1 MPSRGSA
8 MRIDLPLRRR
18 RPLSLTSL
26 IDVIFL
32 LLLFF
37 MLSSTF
43 VRFAEVEIT
52 GGAASRAAGPRTP
65 DILVRL
71 DGEEWQVNGIPVDA
85 DGALEELSRLQEM
98 GAASAV
104 LLVRGETSSQEL
116 VSAVE
121 SIRRQTTL
129 SLTVAR

>member
-1 MPSRGSA
+1 
-8 MRIDLPLRRR
+8 MRIDLPVARR
-18 RPLSLTSL
+18 RPLSMTSL

-52 GGAASRAAGPRTP
+52 GGAASAAATGKTP

-71 DGEEWQVNGIPVDA
+71 DEGTWQVNGVAVEPEAAVA
-85 DGALEELSRLQEM
+85 ELQRLQEL
-98 GAASAV
+98 GAESAV
-104 LLVRGETSSQEL
+104 LLVRGEVSSQDM

-121 SIRRQTTL
+121 RIRRETGL
-129 SLTVAR
+129 SLSVAR

>member
-1 MPSRGSA
+1 
-8 MRIDLPLRRR
+8 MRIEAAFRRR

-43 VRFAEVEIT
+43 TRFSEVEIS
-52 GGAASRAAGPRTP
+52 GGRAGTASAEQP
-65 DILVRL
+65 DILMRIESEQWV
-71 DGEEWQVNGIPVDA
+71 VNGQRFTEDEAIEEMKRLKEN
-85 DGALEELSRLQEM
+85 GANV
-98 GAASAV
+98 AA
-104 LLVRGETSSQEL
+104 LLVRGDIASQTM

-121 SIRRQTTL
+121 RVRRETGLQL
-129 SLTVAR
+129 FVAR